1 MLKTI
6 AIAVAALLGVLLL
19 GNAVG
24 WFSLFAARPMA
35 GYAEETRAQTY
46 DKSRQ
51 FNQGTNRDI
60 ARYCRDMRTATGA
73 AAKATATLIISTA
86 DTFEGE
92 LNQGNR
98 DCVAEAKGL

>member
-1 MLKTI
+1 MKKNIL
-6 AIAVAALLGVLLL
+6 IAVAVLVGFLILLQLL
-19 GNAVG
+19 G
-24 WFSLFAARPMA
+24 WFSLVTQRPMA

-51 FNQGTNRDI
+51 FNQGINRDI
-60 ARYCRDMRTATGA
+60 ARYCRDMRLAGGA
-73 AAKATATLIISTA
+73 GAKATADLIVSTA